1 MSYYR
6 GQLASSLRQSD
17 IDPGTMMSVDMSEED
32 IIPHLEQFRD
42 SLEIACF
49 NSPRNVTISG
59 DEVAIDLLRAN
70 LAAKDISTSKLRT
83 GAAYHSSRM
92 QKIADAYRE
101 CLKDLNGRDHDLR
114 PGVTMYS
121 SVTGIE
127 LTKKGVLSTPE
138 YWVKNLV
145 QPVQYL
151 RAITRMVSDSGA
163 VRRLGTI
170 KHEAINH
177 LVEIGPHPAL
187 RRPTRSILDSLTLKT
202 KITYD
207 YALHRERPGRESL
220 LELCGR
226 LWSLGHPIA
235 LHKVNQT
242 KRQITSKGQLF
253 VDLPQYP
260 FNHANSY
267 WHETPLSKNSRI
279 RHHACHELLGTQV
292 VEWNPLEPKWRKV
305 FDSSE
310 TPWVEEHKVNGKSI
324 YPATGMVAMAIEAA
338 KQLADPAHTIHAF
351 EVKDATF
358 SNPIPVGLSDAS
370 EVHLWMRSLS
380 GNNPKTSD
388 GHEYRICTRRGDEWQ
403 ENSRGEIRV
412 EYARRG
418 NEVTSSNSV
427 DGSSLEF
434 QQKYA
439 QALKKCSRRIKTEKM
454 YQRFRSDG
462 LDYGPSFQTLDD
474 MAWDGGSCSIGTIKT
489 FEWARHQSQHD
500 RQPHVVHPA
509 TLDAAGQLM
518 WVALTKGATQKVF
531 DGIAA
536 TRIKRAWI
544 SGSGMSYPHTTK
556 LRVCSESSL
565 KGLRGTDTSALAL
578 DDTGDVK
585 FVIDHFETTAI
596 SSNNVATDSVTPKQ
610 ISYNIAWKPDVNF
623 LSSVQ
628 LVSYCRTMSPDVP
641 VSLAFYCDLERVLHY
656 FAERALEST
665 RDVNRVTLVPHMQ
678 KYLAW
683 LDARVKE
690 FRTTQINKSE
700 NATPSLTH
708 SQELEST
715 VNRVQD
721 ANPEGRLFVT
731 VGRNLEA
738 VIRGDA
744 NPLELMFR
752 EGLVND
758 FYKDVCDKISSCSQ
772 MQVYIDLLAH
782 KEPSMTILEIGA
794 GTGSVSG
801 HVVKALCTEDSAS
814 DGTARF
820 ARYDYTDISESFF
833 EKARERFQSLQS
845 KMHFRILN
853 IEEDLIQQGY
863 TEGEYDLIV
872 AAWVLHATRDLAA
885 TVRNV
890 RKLLKTGGKLV
901 LVEITRPDRFRCGV
915 VFGTLPGWWLSIE
928 GFRKSGPCISHEE
941 WHQVL
946 DAEGFSGVDIF
957 LPDYQNEECH
967 EHAVLVATAVEQA
980 SVKKHTSK
988 IACVVDHESAVQS
1001 GLVNQMKSF
1010 GALQGEIDLDIITL
1024 SDIET
1029 ISWSQYDATVFSPR
1043 IEKGQILYRLDE
1055 KLFQALQRMISN
1067 AHSLVWVTRNPEDSS
1082 EYPISCMVNGFAR
1095 VLCSERSDLC
1105 FITLALENQGDTDDW
1120 AQKLPQLL
1128 STRPPGFGS
1137 LQELE
1142 LAEHG
1147 GLLEIN
1153 RIIKS
1158 RNLDQMIHNVSRAT
1172 VTRKEIR
1179 NCCPMAI
1186 TVANPGS
1193 LDSLQ
1198 FIADHRHL
1206 MELGPEEVEIDV
1218 KAVGI
1223 NFRDL
1228 MIILGRYAASAIGL
1242 ECAGV
1247 VTRTGS
1253 RCVELQ
1259 KGDRV
1264 CAVILGCLS
1273 TQARCN
1279 SRLAAKIPDHMTFPQ
1294 AASLPIIGVTSHYS
1308 LEILANL
1315 QHKDTVL
1322 IHSAAGGTG
1331 QAAIQIAQLI
1341 GCEVFATVSS
1351 KEKLQLLTEA
1361 YHIPADHIFY
1371 SRDTS
1376 FAKDIMQRTQNRGV
1390 DVVLNSLSGDALVA
1404 SWECVAPFGRFIEL
1418 GKADIEGNSKLP
1430 MSAFAKNVSFAAVEM
1445 QSIIE
1450 TRPDIIEKSLK
1461 VLIERYARGDLQ
1473 LAAPMTE
1480 YGVSNIETPLRL
1492 MQSGKNTG
1500 KMVLRIDPSE
1510 SVPVSKIFLRPIP
1523 DRSSD

>member
-1 MSYYR
+1 
-6 GQLASSLRQSD
+6 
-17 IDPGTMMSVDMSEED
+17 MSVDLSEEE
-32 IIPHLEQFRD
+32 IIPHLEEFRD
-42 SLEIACF
+42 LLEIACF
-49 NSPRNVTISG
+49 NSPRNVTLSG
-59 DEVAIDLLRAN
+59 DKVAIHLLRAK
-70 LAAKDISTSKLRT
+70 LAAKDISTSELRT
-83 GAAYHSSRM
+83 GAAYHSSQM
-92 QKIADAYRE
+92 QNIADAYGE
-101 CLKDLNGRDHDLR
+101 CLKDLSGRDYDLR
-114 PGVTMYS
+114 LGVSMYS
-121 SVTGIE
+121 SVTGQE
-127 LTKKGVLSTPE
+127 LTKKSVLSTPE

-151 RAITRMVSDSGA
+151 QAISGMVSDSVN
-163 VRRLGTI
+163 VRRLGSI
-170 KHEAINH
+170 KHEAVNH

-187 RRPTRSILDSLTLKT
+187 QRPTRSILDSLTLKT
-202 KITYD
+202 KITYQ
-207 YALHRERPGRESL
+207 YVLHRKRPGRESL

-226 LWSLGHPIA
+226 LWSFGQPIA

-242 KRQITSKGQLF
+242 KTPIASQGQLF
-253 VDLPQYP
+253 AVLPQYP

-267 WHETPLSKNSRI
+267 WHEAPLSKNSRI
-279 RHHACHELLGTQV
+279 RHHACHELLGTPV
-292 VEWNPLEPKWRKV
+292 AEWNPLEPKWRKI

-338 KQLADPAHTIHAF
+338 KQLADPARKIHAF
-351 EVKDATF
+351 EIKDATF
-358 SNPIPVGLSDAS
+358 SSPIPVGLSDAS
-370 EVHLWMRSLS
+370 EVHLWMRSLA
-380 GNNPKTSD
+380 GNSSKTSD

-412 EYARRG
+412 EYARLG

-427 DGSSLEF
+427 DGRSLEL

-462 LDYGPSFQTLDD
+462 LDYGPSFQSLDY

-544 SGSGMSYPHTTK
+544 SGSGMSYPHTKK
-556 LRVCSESSL
+556 LHACSESSL

-578 DDTGDVK
+578 DDAGDVK
-585 FVIDHFETTAI
+585 FIIDHFETTAI
-596 SSNNVATDSVTPKQ
+596 SSNNVATENVPPKQ
-610 ISYNIAWKPDVNF
+610 MSYDIAWKPDVNL

-628 LVSYCRTMSPDVP
+628 VMSYCRIMSPNVP
-641 VSLAFYCDLERVLHY
+641 VSSAFYRDLERVLHH

-665 RDVNRVTLVPHMQ
+665 TDVNRVTLVPHMQ

-683 LDARVKE
+683 LDTRVKE
-690 FRTTQINKSE
+690 FRTTQINGSE
-700 NATPSLTH
+700 DANLSLTH
-708 SQELEST
+708 PQEIESA

-738 VIRGDA
+738 LIRGDA

-782 KEPSMTILEIGA
+782 KEPSMKILEIGA

-801 HVVKALCTEDSAS
+801 HVVKALCTEESGSGDI
-814 DGTARF
+814 ARF

-833 EKARERFQSLQS
+833 EKARQRFQSLQS

-853 IEEDLIQQGY
+853 IEEDVIQQGY

-915 VFGTLPGWWLSIE
+915 IFGTLPGWWLSID
-928 GFRKSGPCISHEE
+928 GFRKSGPCISHED
-941 WHQVL
+941 WHEIL
-946 DAEGFSGVDIF
+946 DAGGFSGVDIF
-957 LPDYQNEECH
+957 LPDYQDEECH
-967 EHAVLVATAVEQA
+967 EHAVMVATAVEQA

-1001 GLVNQMKSF
+1001 GLIDQMKSIS
-1010 GALQGEIDLDIITL
+1010 ALQGDIGLDVIPL
-1024 SDIET
+1024 SDIEAVT
-1029 ISWSQYDATVFSPR
+1029 WSQYNTTVFSAG
-1043 IEKGQILYRLDE
+1043 IEKGQTLYRLDE
-1055 KLFQALQRMISN
+1055 KLFKALQTMISN
-1067 AHSLVWVTRNPEDSS
+1067 VHSLVWVTSNPENSP

-1105 FITLALENQGDTDDW
+1105 FITLALDSQGDTDGW
-1120 AQKLPQLL
+1120 AQRILKIL
-1128 STRPPGFGS
+1128 STRPPDFGS

-1142 LAEHG
+1142 FAEHG
-1147 GLLEIN
+1147 GLVEID
-1153 RIIKS
+1153 RIIQS
-1158 RNLDQMIHNVSRAT
+1158 RNLDQKIHNVTRPT

-1179 NCCPMAI
+1179 NCGPMAI
-1186 TVANPGS
+1186 NVANPGS

-1198 FIADHRHL
+1198 FIADHRPL

-1228 MIILGRYAASAIGL
+1228 MIILGRYAASDIGL

-1247 VTRTGS
+1247 VTRIGS
-1253 RCVELQ
+1253 RCVKLQ

-1279 SRLAAKIPDHMTFPQ
+1279 FRLAAKIPNDMTFPQ
-1294 AASLPIIGVTSHYS
+1294 AASLPITGITSHYS
-1308 LEILANL
+1308 LEVLAKL
-1315 QHKDTVL
+1315 QHKNTVL

-1351 KEKLQLLTEA
+1351 KEKLQLLTEV

-1371 SRDTS
+1371 SRDTY
-1376 FAKDIMQRTQNRGV
+1376 FVKDIMQRTQNRGV

-1418 GKADIEGNSKLP
+1418 GKADIEANSKLP
-1430 MSAFAKNVSFAAVEM
+1430 MSAFGRNVSFAAVEM

-1461 VLIERYARGDLQ
+1461 VLIERYACGDLR
-1473 LAAPMTE
+1473 LAAPMIE

-1500 KMVLRIDPSE
+1500 KMVLRIDPTE
-1510 SVPVSKIFLRPIP
+1510 SVPVSKIFLRPTLN
-1523 DRSSD
+1523 RSSC